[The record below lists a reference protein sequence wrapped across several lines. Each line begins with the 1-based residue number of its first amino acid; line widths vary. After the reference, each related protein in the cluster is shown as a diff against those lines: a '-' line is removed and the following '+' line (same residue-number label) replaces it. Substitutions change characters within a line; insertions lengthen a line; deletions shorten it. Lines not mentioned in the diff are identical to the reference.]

1 MKKPKNL
8 SRYLTTFFVLTTFG
22 LTALGSGS
30 SDSDTATKVGEVGD
44 KSSSVIEE
52 KKEEL
57 KGEIKNNL
65 NKKEEKV
72 NDEKSEMKSEYF
84 VGDTIITDDLKIV
97 YMESGTY
104 ISDNEFL
111 VPKDGYKY
119 VYIKL
124 YAENI
129 SDSDQSI
136 SAYSFEGF
144 ADGYNVE
151 QSYILEDMLSGEL
164 SSGKTTVGTVCFE
177 VPIDTSSLEI
187 EYDYDIWSSEKLK
200 LIYEGDK
207 KSDFVPEVNTEKSAD
222 AFEVGSII
230 ETDKLRISY
239 LSCED
244 YISDNMFI
252 TPKEGYKFISL
263 MLEVENISDSDQ
275 SISCYDFECYA
286 DGTVCDATYA
296 RDDSLSAEL
305 SAGRK
310 AKGSVSFE
318 VPVDATTIEVECETN
333 YWTQKKIIFSCK

>member
-1 MKKPKNL
+1 MSKLNVDQKN
-8 SRYLTTFFVLTTFG
+8 
-22 LTALGSGS
+22 
-30 SDSDTATKVGEVGD
+30 
-44 KSSSVIEE
+44 I
-52 KKEEL
+52 
-57 KGEIKNNL
+57 
-65 NKKEEKV
+65 
-72 NDEKSEMKSEYF
+72 
-84 VGDTIITDDLKIV
+84 
-97 YMESGTY
+97 
-104 ISDNEFL
+104 
-111 VPKDGYKY
+111 
-119 VYIKL
+119 
-124 YAENI
+124 
-129 SDSDQSI
+129 
-136 SAYSFEGF
+136 
-144 ADGYNVE
+144 
-151 QSYILEDMLSGEL
+151 
-164 SSGKTTVGTVCFE
+164 C
-177 VPIDTSSLEI
+177 SL
-187 EYDYDIWSSEKLK
+187 L
-200 LIYEGDK
+200 GDK

-263 MLEVENISDSDQ
+263 MLDVENISDSDQ